1 MDPNVALANLRE
13 ALNPEQGDS
22 PGFEDALDNAIE
34 AFAALDEWLSKGGF
48 LPGAWAIPGERG

>member
-13 ALNPEQGDS
+13 ALNPDPDRVGI
-22 PGFEDALDNAIE
+22 EDALDNAIE
-34 AFAALDEWLSKGGF
+34 AFAALDGWLSNGGF